1 MLGSLSDKVVGNKE
15 GNRGNKETKH
25 AKFSA
30 KANISYPLIH
40 IGFSACLFFCYLR
53 FEIRPFTLLPA
64 KVEFTCL
71 EKHNEVHRKLIM
83 K

>member
-1 MLGSLSDKVVGNKE
+1 MLESLSDKVVGNKE

-40 IGFSACLFFCYLR
+40 IGFFGVLVF
-53 FEIRPFTLLPA
+53 LLPP
-64 KVEFTCL
+64 F
-71 EKHNEVHRKLIM
+71 
-83 K
+83 

>member
-1 MLGSLSDKVVGNKE
+1 MKTLVLESLSDKVVSSKE

-40 IGFSACLFFCYLR
+40 IGFFGVLYFFVTSVLR
-53 FEIRPFTLLPA
+53 FDLLPY
-64 KVEFTCL
+64 C
-71 EKHNEVHRKLIM
+71 RQR
-83 K
+83 

>member
-1 MLGSLSDKVVGNKE
+1 MKTLVLESLSDKVVSHKE

-30 KANISYPLIH
+30 THWLFRRA
-40 IGFSACLFFCYLR
+40 LFFCYLR